1 MKKYWSIPLGAILVP
16 VLGYLASFATEKYY
30 GTFASGS
37 QLAIM
42 GAVALAIAIIGVATV
57 KLPKFVAGAIVVGI
71 LLSPYF
77 QFLFGKVNVF
87 LMDPPNLRP
96 SVSVPEVRVE
106 LDDLVFTNNE
116 GKAIVVLP
124 SSGVKTLYPGKN
136 IVNLGQLNIPAGT
149 YTSGRMGVK
158 NIEVDVTVDLKK
170 EIDLVYDSFKSQ
182 YASLIPADL
191 PAEALSQI
199 PSDEEIKQKIGNEVV
214 KYLDKS
220 MIAPYLPPFV
230 TIKSFNK
237 TPDMLTMVLSARID
251 LPVMPIAFPYPTGTG
266 GPDVVLDITLNE
278 IGLPTGINPIIK
290 MPPGAPDISSMIPDM
305 TPDIGSVNMPTDFNI
320 PDAALAQIKQE
331 VEAGIQRG
339 EAIKKQL
346 QQ

>member
-1 MKKYWSIPLGAILVP
+1 
-16 VLGYLASFATEKYY
+16 
-30 GTFASGS
+30 
-37 QLAIM
+37 M
-42 GAVALAIAIIGVATV
+42 GAAALAAVIVAVATV
-57 KLPKFVAGAIVVGI
+57 KLPKFIAGSIVIGV

-77 QFLFGKVNVF
+77 QFIFGKINVF
-87 LMDPPNLRP
+87 LTDPPNLRP

-106 LDDLVFTNNE
+106 LDDLIFTNSE
-116 GKAIVVLP
+116 GKDVVVLP
-124 SSGVKTLYPGKN
+124 ASGVKTLYPGKN

-149 YTSGRMGVK
+149 YQSGRMGVK
-158 NIEVDVTVDLKK
+158 NIEVDVNVDLKK
-170 EIDLVYDSFKSQ
+170 EIDMAYDSFKSQ

-191 PAEALSQI
+191 PPEAQSQI
-199 PSDEEIKQKIGNEVV
+199 PSDEEIKQKIGNEVT
-214 KYLDKS
+214 KYLDRS

-230 TIKSFNK
+230 AIKSFNK
-237 TPDMLTMVLSARID
+237 TADTLTMVLSAHID

-290 MPPGAPDISSMIPDM
+290 LPPGAPDISAMIPDM
-305 TPDIGSVNMPTDFNI
+305 TPNVGNVSIPNSFSI
-320 PDAALAQIKQE
+320 PDSALAQIRQE

-339 EAIKKQL
+339 EAMKEQMQS